1 MINFRIPTI
10 EEIYNEYHRETMY
23 ASKNIYPR
31 SIKNFD
37 KVLNDQNIEL
47 LKKFQNV
54 IKMGDES
61 LNWKIYIKAC
71 SIYFKGRF
79 DIKVL
84 GSFKGN
90 KIYRDYLRYN
100 SLNFEKSN
108 DEIKDEVI
116 KSLQFLSKY
125 LKDSGMS
132 LKDYI
137 FNRDSIIPVMLKHIH
152 AGSISLYLYSC
163 LSMNKIYKFLIDIP
177 DDIFYELFSCSRN
190 EFIEHQICKKHDRI
204 IRISNLND
212 IINKI
217 NEKFN
222 CF

>member
-47 LKKFQNV
+47 LKKFQNI

-125 LKDSGMS
+125 LKDSSMY

-137 FNRDSIIPVMLKHIH
+137 FKVYTIKVKS
-152 AGSISLYLYSC
+152 
-163 LSMNKIYKFLIDIP
+163 
-177 DDIFYELFSCSRN
+177 
-190 EFIEHQICKKHDRI
+190 
-204 IRISNLND
+204 
-212 IINKI
+212 
-217 NEKFN
+217 
-222 CF
+222 

>member
-23 ASKNIYPR
+23 ASKNVYPK

-54 IKMGDES
+54 IKLGDES

-71 SIYFKGRF
+71 SLYFKGRF
-79 DIKVL
+79 DLKVL

-100 SLNFEKSN
+100 DLNFEKNN
-108 DEIKDEVI
+108 DEIKDEII
-116 KSLQFLSKY
+116 KSLQFLTQY
-125 LKDSGMS
+125 LKDSNTS
-132 LKDYI
+132 LKDYF
-137 FNRDSIIPVMLKHIH
+137 FNRDSIIPIMLKHIH
-152 AGSISLYLYSC
+152 AGSISTYLYSC
-163 LSMNKIYKFLIDIP
+163 LNMNKIYKIFIDIP
-177 DDIFYELFSCSRN
+177 DDVFYELFSYSRN
-190 EFIEHQICKKHDRI
+190 EFIEHQIYKKHDRI
-204 IRISNLND
+204 IRISILRD